1 VWLERLVVK
10 NNTFIALELF
20 QALETEKK
28 NQKKKK
34 IPTKDAFF
42 TLITR
47 SDRKIQGLAR
57 SRTKTKIHLD
67 SSITISS

>member
-34 IPTKDAFF
+34 KSQQKMLFS
-42 TLITR
+42 LL
-47 SDRKIQGLAR
+47 SQGVIG
-57 SRTKTKIHLD
+57 KYKG
-67 SSITISS
+67 